1 MSAGTGAFDFYI
13 RLAAYKVS
21 GFFEKQTPWIVKEQK
36 LNARQTQ
43 TALGR
48 FVIFVQTVFVHIEN
62 EDLRVSHGYIVYVG
76 HGLRLILTGLFLIA
90 MSIMLE

>member
-1 MSAGTGAFDFYI
+1 MKG
-13 RLAAYKVS
+13 
-21 GFFEKQTPWIVKEQK
+21 QK

-48 FVIFVQTVFVHIEN
+48 FVIFVQIVFVHMEN
-62 EDLRVSHGYIVYVG
+62 EDLRVSQGNIFYVG
-76 HGLRLILTGLFLIA
+76 HGLRLVLTGFFLIV

>member
-1 MSAGTGAFDFYI
+1 M
-13 RLAAYKVS
+13 
-21 GFFEKQTPWIVKEQK
+21 KEQK

-48 FVIFVQTVFVHIEN
+48 FVIFVQRVFVHMEN

-90 MSIMLE
+90 LSIMLEKLHRFRKLQITVLPPHD

>member
-1 MSAGTGAFDFYI
+1 MKG
-13 RLAAYKVS
+13 
-21 GFFEKQTPWIVKEQK
+21 QK

-48 FVIFVQTVFVHIEN
+48 FVIFVQIVFVHMEK
-62 EDLRVSHGYIVYVG
+62 DLRVSQGNIVYVG
-76 HGLRLILTGLFLIA
+76 HGLRLVLTGFFLIV

>member
-1 MSAGTGAFDFYI
+1 M
-13 RLAAYKVS
+13 
-21 GFFEKQTPWIVKEQK
+21 KEQK

-48 FVIFVQTVFVHIEN
+48 FVIFVQRVFVHMEN

-90 MSIMLE
+90 LSIMLE